1 MIVLFLLFFGGDAFL
16 RWVWDFIYA
25 ERHVLL
31 RAPHFSVCT
40 AFSTHIIFSAPFM
53 LLDVFSP
60 HVGWLQKYR
69 IHREVIGLHQWF
81 QCAARILWKYMVGV
95 LPLTA
100 LFLWG
105 RRTHFPERPPSSF
118 HAFRECASC
127 MLIFDTLF
135 FLCHYTIHKIPWLF
149 NNVHRIHHLNRD
161 TFALAAQDASIS
173 ELLSLQTLAFISTML
188 VGCHPFSEILFHLVN
203 TWMAVEDHCGYD
215 FPWALHRFLPFF
227 GGPPHHLAHHQ
238 HFKGNY
244 APYFR
249 HWDYIFGTSLPIS
262 VNEKDNR

>member
-1 MIVLFLLFFGGDAFL
+1 MKTVSISTSGGHHRCCCSVCGYVKSFTRMIVLFLLFFGGDAFL

-135 FLCHYTIHKIPWLF
+135 FLCHYTIHK
-149 NNVHRIHHLNRD
+149 
-161 TFALAAQDASIS
+161 
-173 ELLSLQTLAFISTML
+173 
-188 VGCHPFSEILFHLVN
+188 
-203 TWMAVEDHCGYD
+203 
-215 FPWALHRFLPFF
+215 
-227 GGPPHHLAHHQ
+227 
-238 HFKGNY
+238 
-244 APYFR
+244 
-249 HWDYIFGTSLPIS
+249 
-262 VNEKDNR
+262 